1 LLFFISSFIYFPNS
15 LGYLDNYIPADS
27 LHTPAHIVLEWYFL
41 PFYAII
47 RSIPDKLG
55 RVIDIMAG
63 SLLVLFLIPFTNT
76 SPIRS
81 TTFRPLFKI
90 FYWLTV
96 ADFVFLIPLIDFV
109 ETLLIKI
116 YLNSNLSVLN

>member
-1 LLFFISSFIYFPNS
+1 
-15 LGYLDNYIPADS
+15 
-27 LHTPAHIVLEWYFL
+27 
-41 PFYAII
+41 
-47 RSIPDKLG
+47 LG